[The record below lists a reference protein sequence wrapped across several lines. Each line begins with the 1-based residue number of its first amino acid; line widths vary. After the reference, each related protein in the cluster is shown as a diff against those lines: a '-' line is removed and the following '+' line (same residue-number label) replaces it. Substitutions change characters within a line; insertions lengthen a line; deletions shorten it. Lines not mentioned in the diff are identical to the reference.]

1 MKYKDYYKTLEVDRD
16 ADQTVIKKAYRRLAK
31 QSHPDAH
38 PNDKKKSDKF
48 KEINE
53 AYEVLG
59 NPEKR
64 KKYDQISTQTQSF
77 NGYEFDP
84 SQFGYSYSDRSQTG
98 RQRQSQD
105 FSDFFNAF
113 FSEQSN
119 YHFRDMFGQHDFQ
132 SFTGNPRGRR
142 AEAYAAA
149 DAEAVL
155 ELPVHEAFAGV
166 EKRVVLQ
173 INGAEKTLS
182 VKIPAGIL
190 DGDRIKLKGQGHL
203 ISQDGVSG
211 DLYLVIKIQPAADTK
226 IEGLDLVKTVPVT
239 PWEAALGDEI
249 IVSTLSGPVK
259 FHLPP
264 GTQSG
269 KIFRFAGKGYRNR
282 KGEQGDLMIE
292 IEIKVPNPLT
302 DGEKKLF
309 EELRRTSKFKAR
321 G

>member
-1 MKYKDYYKTLEVDRD
+1 MKYKDYYKALGVDKN
-16 ADQTVIKKAYRRLAK
+16 ADQAVIKKAYRRLAK
-31 QSHPDAH
+31 QFHPDAH
-38 PNDKKKSDKF
+38 PNDNKKAEKF

-64 KKYDQISTQTQSF
+64 KKYEQLSSQTGSF

-84 SQFGYSYSDRSQTG
+84 SQFGFSYSERSNTG

-105 FSDFFNAF
+105 FSDFFNTF

-119 YHFRDMFGQHDFQ
+119 YHFRDMFGQHDFH
-132 SFTGNPRGRR
+132 SFADNQRGSRS
-142 AEAYAAA
+142 ESYAAA
-149 DAEAVL
+149 DAEATL
-155 ELPVHEAFAGV
+155 ELSMQEAFEGV
-166 EKRVVLQ
+166 EKRVALQ
-173 INGAEKTLS
+173 INGVEKTLS

-190 DGDRIKLKGQGHL
+190 DGEKIKLKGQGHL
-203 ISQDGVSG
+203 ISNDGVSG
-211 DLYLVIKIQPAADTK
+211 DLYLVIRIRPSANTK
-226 IEGLDLVKTVPVT
+226 LEGLNLIKTVAVS

-269 KIFRFAGKGYRNR
+269 KRFRFAGKGYRNR
-282 KGEQGDLMIE
+282 KSEQGDLMIE
-292 IEIKVPNPLT
+292 IEIKVPKSLT
-302 DGEKKLF
+302 DSERKLF
-309 EELRRTSKFKAR
+309 EELRRTSSYKAR
-321 G
+321 V